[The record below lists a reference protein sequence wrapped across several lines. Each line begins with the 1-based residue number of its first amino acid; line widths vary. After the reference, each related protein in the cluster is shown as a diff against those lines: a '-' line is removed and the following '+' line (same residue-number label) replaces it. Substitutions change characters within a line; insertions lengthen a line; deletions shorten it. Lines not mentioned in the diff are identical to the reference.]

1 MQKCRIVIDTNL
13 WISFLLTKKFDF
25 IDKLLYNSNTVL
37 IFSAE
42 LIAELIEVTDR
53 PKLSKFFTADEL
65 KLVFEIIEYHAIF
78 IPVISYVNL
87 CRDSKDNFL
96 LSLAKDSK
104 ADYLITGDK
113 DLLVLK
119 TFEETKILTISEFQT
134 IINQH

>member
-119 TFEETKILTISEFQT
+119 TSEETKILTISEFQT
-134 IINQH
+134 IINQR